1 MSPYFPIRAKDIS
14 PLPFSATDY
23 SESSELMKALIA
35 MSGGVDSAVA
45 ALLMKNAGFDC
56 IGCTMR
62 LYEND
67 TVGLDM
73 LDTCCSLE
81 NTKDAG
87 GVCEKIGIPYRI
99 FHYENEFRECV
110 IEPFIKEYELG
121 CTPNPCIECNDRLKF
136 GYLLEKAEEE
146 GCDYL
151 VTGHYAIIDYNAESG
166 KYQLRKAADLTKD
179 QTYVL
184 YSLTQ
189 SQLAHLKF
197 PLGNMEKTQT
207 RELAAASGFC
217 NAGKHDSQD
226 ICFVPDGDYTAFI
239 ERYTGK
245 TYPGGNYVDSC
256 GNIIGRHKGYIH
268 YTIGQRK
275 GLGVAFGEPRYVSQI
290 DPESNTVTLATD
302 AELYTDTVN
311 IKNVNWI
318 SGEIP
323 SAPVRCKTK
332 IRYRH
337 RETECT
343 VYPDGNGA
351 TIIFDEAV
359 RAVTPGQS
367 AVMYDG
373 DIVLGGGKIISG
385 SDNQ

>member
-1 MSPYFPIRAKDIS
+1 
-14 PLPFSATDY
+14 
-23 SESSELMKALIA
+23 MKALIA

-45 ALLMKNAGFDC
+45 ALLMKSEGFDC

-67 TVGLDM
+67 TVGLD
-73 LDTCCSLE
+73 LLETCCSLE

-87 GVCEKIGIPYRI
+87 SVCEKIGIPYHI

-110 IEPFIKEYELG
+110 IEPFVREYEAG
-121 CTPNPCIECNDRLKF
+121 RTPNPCIECNDRLKF
-136 GYLLEKAEEE
+136 GCLMEKAAEM

-151 VTGHYAIIDYNAESG
+151 VTGHYAVIEYDEASG
-166 KYQLRKAADLTKD
+166 KYLLKKAADKSKD

-197 PLGNMEKTQT
+197 PLGGIEKSKA
-207 RELAAASGFC
+207 RELAENSGFS
-217 NAGKHDSQD
+217 NAHKHDSQD
-226 ICFVPDGDYTAFI
+226 ICFVPDGDYASFI
-239 ERYTGK
+239 ERFTGK
-245 TYPGGNYVDSC
+245 EYPGGDYTDRE
-256 GNIIGRHKGYIH
+256 GNVIGHHKGYIH

-275 GLGVAFGEPRYVSQI
+275 GLGVAFGEPRYVSAI
-290 DPESNTVTLATD
+290 NPGKNTVTLVTD
-302 AELYTDTVN
+302 KELYTDTVT
-311 IKNVNWI
+311 VSEMNWI

-323 SAPVRCKTK
+323 SSPVRCKAK

-337 RETECT
+337 TETDCT
-343 VYPDGNGA
+343 VYPDGGGA
-351 TIIFDEAV
+351 RIVFDEPV

-367 AVMYDG
+367 AVLYDG
-373 DIVLGGGKIISG
+373 DTVLGGGKIVSG
-385 SDNQ
+385 SDKE

>member
-1 MSPYFPIRAKDIS
+1 
-14 PLPFSATDY
+14 
-23 SESSELMKALIA
+23 MKALIA

-45 ALLMKNAGFDC
+45 ALLMKNAGYDC

-87 GVCEKIGIPYRI
+87 SVCERIGIPYHI

-110 IEPFIKEYELG
+110 IEPFIREYELG
-121 CTPNPCIECNDRLKF
+121 RTPNPCIECNDRLKF
-136 GYLLEKAEEE
+136 GYLLEKAEEM

-151 VTGHYAIIDYNAESG
+151 VTGHYAVIEYDEASGRYLLKKAE
-166 KYQLRKAADLTKD
+166 DITKD

-197 PLGNMEKTQT
+197 PLGSMTKKQT
-207 RELAAASGFC
+207 RELAGASGFE

-226 ICFVPDGDYTAFI
+226 ICFVPDGDYAAFM

-245 TYPGGNYVDSC
+245 VYPGGNYIDIS
-256 GNIIGRHKGYIH
+256 GNVIGAHKGYIH
-268 YTIGQRK
+268 YTVGQRK
-275 GLGVAFGEPRYVSQI
+275 GLGVAFGEPRYVKEI
-290 DPESNTVTLATD
+290 NPADNTVTLAKD
-302 AELYTDTVN
+302 EELYTDTVY
-311 IKNVNWI
+311 VTGMNWI
-318 SGEIP
+318 SGDTP
-323 SAPVRCKTK
+323 SSPVRCKAK

-337 RETECT
+337 RETDCT
-343 VYPDGNGA
+343 VYPEGKNA
-351 TIIFDEAV
+351 KIIFDEPV

-367 AVMYDG
+367 AVLYDN
-373 DIVLGGGKIISG
+373 DTVLGGGKIISERELK
-385 SDNQ
+385 S

>member
-1 MSPYFPIRAKDIS
+1 
-14 PLPFSATDY
+14 
-23 SESSELMKALIA
+23 MKALIA

-45 ALLMKNAGFDC
+45 ALLMKNAGYDC

-87 GVCEKIGIPYRI
+87 SVCGRIGIPYHI

-110 IEPFIKEYELG
+110 IEPFIREYELG
-121 CTPNPCIECNDRLKF
+121 RTPNPCIECNDRLKF
-136 GYLLEKAEEE
+136 GYLLEKAEEM

-151 VTGHYAIIDYNAESG
+151 VTGHYAVIEYDESSG
-166 KYQLRKAADLTKD
+166 RYLLKKAADISKD

-197 PLGNMEKTQT
+197 PLGGMTKKQT
-207 RELAAASGFC
+207 RELAGASGFK

-226 ICFVPDGDYTAFI
+226 ICFVPDGDYAAFM

-245 TYPGGNYVDSC
+245 VYPGGNYIDIS
-256 GNIIGRHKGYIH
+256 GNVIGAHKGYIH
-268 YTIGQRK
+268 YTVGQRK
-275 GLGVAFGEPRYVSQI
+275 GLGVAFGEPRYVKEI
-290 DPESNTVTLATD
+290 NPAENTVTLAKD
-302 AELYTDTVN
+302 EELYTDTVY
-311 IKNVNWI
+311 VTGMNWI
-318 SGEIP
+318 SGDTP
-323 SAPVRCKTK
+323 SSPVRCKAK

-337 RETECT
+337 RETDCT
-343 VYPDGNGA
+343 VYPEGKNA
-351 TIIFDEAV
+351 KIVFDEPV

-367 AVMYDG
+367 AVLYDN
-373 DIVLGGGKIISG
+373 DTVLGGGKIISERELK
-385 SDNQ
+385 S

>member
-1 MSPYFPIRAKDIS
+1 
-14 PLPFSATDY
+14 
-23 SESSELMKALIA
+23 MKALIA

-45 ALLMKNAGFDC
+45 ALLMKNEGFDC

-67 TVGLDM
+67 TVGLDL

-87 GVCEKIGIPYRI
+87 GVCEKIGIPYHI
-99 FHYENEFRECV
+99 FHYENEFTECV
-110 IEPFIKEYELG
+110 IKPFISEYEAG
-121 CTPNPCIECNDRLKF
+121 HTPNPCIECNDRLKF
-136 GYLLEKAEEE
+136 GYLMEKAAEM

-151 VTGHYAIIDYNAESG
+151 VTGHYAVIEYDEKSG
-166 KYQLRKAADLTKD
+166 KYLLKKAADKTKD

-197 PLGNMEKTQT
+197 PLGGIEKTKA
-207 RELAAASGFC
+207 RELAEKSGFS
-217 NAGKHDSQD
+217 NARKHDSQD
-226 ICFVPDGDYTAFI
+226 ICFVPDGDYASFI
-239 ERYTGK
+239 ERFTGK
-245 TYPGGNYVDSC
+245 EYPEGDYTDREGNV
-256 GNIIGRHKGYIH
+256 IGRHKGYIH

-275 GLGVAFGEPRYVSQI
+275 GLGIAFGEPRYVCSI
-290 DPESNTVTLATD
+290 NPEKNTVTLVTD
-302 AELYTDTVN
+302 KELYTDTVN
-311 IKNVNWI
+311 VSGMNWI

-323 SAPVRCKTK
+323 SSPVRCKAK

-337 RETECT
+337 RETDCT
-343 VYPDGNGA
+343 VYPDEKNA
-351 TIIFDEAV
+351 KIVFDEPV

-367 AVMYDG
+367 AVLYDG
-373 DIVLGGGKIISG
+373 DTVLGGGKIISESERG
-385 SDNQ
+385 